1 MKKSFLLCV
10 MVFALSL
17 LDAQNQK
24 DEAGVIVNQTREV
37 PAFSV
42 VKSIS
47 FVDVVII
54 RDSSR
59 KLVVTADENI
69 IKHIFTEVDQG
80 VLTISMENH
89 TSFINTKILVEVHT
103 PHLAGVV
110 NIGTGDMTIKS
121 LEEETFSLHN
131 KGTGNV
137 SSSSLLVKKG
147 LVVKNSGTG
156 EVVISYST
164 RGDVTIASNGT
175 GDIVMTALKENTE
188 RITVLNT
195 GTGDVILKK
204 LSVGNLQAR
213 NQGTGDLIFSGKAD
227 NMTLENKSVG
237 NIQAEKLTVKLAY
250 ITQNGVGNVS
260 AHVTG
265 TTCLSQS
272 NKVGSVT
279 ITGGGKVIYP

>member
-17 LDAQNQK
+17 LYAQNQK
-24 DEAGVIVNQTREV
+24 NGAGVTVNQTREV

-54 RDSSR
+54 RDSSK
-59 KLVVTADENI
+59 KLLVTADENI
-69 IKHIFTEVDQG
+69 IKHVLTEVDQG
-80 VLTISMENH
+80 ILTISMENH

-110 NIGTGDMTIKS
+110 NTGTGNMTIKS

-137 SSSSLLVKKG
+137 ISSSLLVSNN

-175 GDIVMTALKENTE
+175 GDIVMTAMKENTE

-195 GTGDVILKK
+195 GTGDVILKR
-204 LSVGNLQAR
+204 LLVGNLQAR

-227 NMTLENKSVG
+227 NVTFENKSVG
-237 NIQAEKLTVKLAY
+237 NIQAEKLTVKLAH

-265 TTCLSQS
+265 TTCLSQ
-272 NKVGSVT
+272 NNDVGSVT
-279 ITGGGKVIYP
+279 ITGGGKVIQE